1 MKEIK
6 IEPIKI
12 KEEERTDR
20 QNKAL
25 HKYFELLAEALND
38 AGLDMR
44 LVLKETVQINWTKD
58 NVKNYLWRPLQKAL
72 LKKKSTTEL
81 DKAKDIDL
89 IYDHLNRHLG
99 ERYGITVL
107 FPSDE
112 GTFLDEK

>member
-1 MKEIK
+1 MLIK
-6 IEPIKI
+6 IEK
-12 KEEERTDR
+12 RTNP

-25 HKYFELLAEALND
+25 HKYFESLAEALNE

-44 LVLKETVQINWTKD
+44 LVLKESVQINWTKD

-89 IYDHLNRHLG
+89 VYDHLNRHLG
-99 ERYGITVL
+99 GKYGITVL

-112 GTFLDEK
+112 EMFLDDR